1 VASTLFKEFDL
12 KNSILPNDW
21 LENNIK
27 AITEDATVKNFPHD
41 LPSTAWAGNV
51 IDLLAFLVLA
61 IYSFVYIV
69 TYFAKNQ
76 LFSKSYFA

>member
-27 AITEDATVKNFPHD
+27 AITEDATVKNFPH
-41 LPSTAWAGNV
+41 G
-51 IDLLAFLVLA
+51 
-61 IYSFVYIV
+61 
-69 TYFAKNQ
+69 
-76 LFSKSYFA
+76 